1 MKHSKKL
8 NENLQKITKQAPRTS
23 LTIVLSVFIFIVL
36 LAAIMLTAA
45 ALYVLSLTGVFFDLH
60 GEMQYGTVALFMVII
75 SIVIG
80 AVIALVSSAI
90 PLKPIN
96 NLIDKMR
103 RLASGDFKARLEF
116 GPTLSVHPAIKEVS
130 ASFNKMAEDLEN
142 TEMLRNDFINNFSHE
157 FKTPIVSITGF
168 ARLLNKQN
176 LTPEQ
181 RSAYLKAIEEESI
194 RLSDMATNVLNLT
207 KVENQ
212 AILTDVTKFNLSEQ
226 IRSSVL
232 LLESKWSAKDIALQ
246 LNFEEYSVR
255 GNEELLKQV
264 WINLLDNAI
273 KFSPQG
279 GTVRVTIDRKAEGL
293 SVCVFN
299 AGSYVDETQKVRI
312 FQKFYQ
318 SDESHAA
325 KGNGIGLAIVKRV
338 VQLHGALIDVSSDDL
353 GTAFTVTFP
362 K

>member
-1 MKHSKKL
+1 MKQRKKL

-23 LTIVLSVFIFIVL
+23 LTIVLSLFIFVVL
-36 LAAIMLTAA
+36 LAAIMLTAST
-45 ALYVLSLTGVFFDLH
+45 LYVLSLTGVFVDLQ
-60 GEMQYGTVALFMVII
+60 GEMQYGTIALFMALI

-80 AVIALVSSAI
+80 AVIALASSII

-96 NLIDKMR
+96 NLIDKMH
-103 RLASGDFKARLEF
+103 RLADGDFKARLEF
-116 GPTLSVHPAIKEVS
+116 GPTLSAHPAFKEVS
-130 ASFNKMAEDLEN
+130 SSFNKMAEDLEN
-142 TEMLRNDFINNFSHE
+142 TEVLRNDFINNFSHE

-168 ARLLNKQN
+168 ARLLNKEN

-181 RSAYLKAIEEESI
+181 RTAYLKAIEEESI

-212 AILTDVTKFNLSEQ
+212 TILTDVTDFNLSEQ

-232 LLESKWSAKDIALQ
+232 LLESKWTAKNIQ
-246 LNFEEYSVR
+246 LELNMDEHKIR

-273 KFSPQG
+273 KFSPDG
-279 GTVRVTIDRKAEGL
+279 ATVSVTVEKTAGL
-293 SVCVFN
+293 SVRIFN
-299 AGSYVDETQKVRI
+299 SGSRISEAQKSRI

-318 SDESHAA
+318 TDESHAA

-338 VQLHGALIDVSSDDL
+338 VQLHGATIAVSSDDA
-353 GTAFTVTFP
+353 GTAFTVSFP
-362 K
+362 Q